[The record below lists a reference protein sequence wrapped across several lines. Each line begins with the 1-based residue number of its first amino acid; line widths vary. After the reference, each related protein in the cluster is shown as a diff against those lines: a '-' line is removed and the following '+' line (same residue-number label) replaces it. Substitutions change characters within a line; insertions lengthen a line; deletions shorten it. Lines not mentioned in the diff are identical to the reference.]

1 MIFIEHKCHWMKQY
15 STNMLT
21 HGWQCRWRQWES
33 WEGGRAANWW
43 GHLILAL
50 GFFNIWTHLLA
61 MSLPVI
67 CPILTDSETR
77 NYVCLGYIFNPH
89 YMVIYHMVTVSIYLG
104 ILKCVYSRQIK
115 FNIFLMHNCKASWK
129 ENFPI
134 MMLPYRRTGD
144 VQFKNRKC
152 ITNMF
157 CSL

>member
-1 MIFIEHKCHWMKQY
+1 MRQY

-50 GFFNIWTHLLA
+50 GFFDIWTHLLA

-77 NYVCLGYIFNPH
+77 NYVCLDYVFNPH
-89 YMVIYHMVTVSIYLG
+89 YIYHMITVSIYLS
-104 ILKCVYSRQIK
+104 ILKCVIVVKLNSTYFQCTAAKHHRKKTFRIWCYQ
-115 FNIFLMHNCKASWK
+115 
-129 ENFPI
+129 
-134 MMLPYRRTGD
+134 TD
-144 VQFKNRKC
+144 VQV
-152 ITNMF
+152 TNISKIESASQICF
-157 CSL
+157 VLFEFVKTDL